1 MKKENDKKLSVLK
14 KSLLVESFAIILLV
28 VLLFIQCLQKN
39 NADGKIAGQNASEK
53 ETTID
58 EKSVIAEKTTL
69 REAALEEAALEEAA
83 GKQTSFEEAAVEET
97 AVEKAAS
104 KQTSLEEA
112 AVEEASLEEAAVEE
126 ASLEEAAVGE
136 ASGKQ
141 TSIEEASFEEAAVEK
156 AASKQTSIEEA
167 GLPVVK
173 KSESIALENG
183 NTDSEATDQEAPSET
198 LEKTETEKTETEKTE
213 KLDSLFDSF
222 TDSEKE
228 ASNDDLIENAAK
240 LAREVLEKDPTNDK
254 AYYFV
259 AQEELKKKNYE
270 LAMQALAQAIE
281 FNKVNYL
288 YYYDSGKVSFLRKD
302 FPKAAAQ
309 FEESIR
315 LKDDFAPSWY
325 NLGLTRLKM
334 NMLEEALSAFKRAV
348 SVKDDYEKGWLE
360 TARAYKR
367 LKDFNNAINSYKRVI
382 EINGRNLSAIMELG
396 SLYFDECKFVDAEE
410 MYKEALGHLNSGEEQ
425 ILTKY
430 NLSIVLIEDKK
441 YEEARTYAWEAYDR
455 KDVVKTDNERAN
467 ITYNYGLVLEL
478 LENFQSAIEVYK
490 EALTYNPLHVRARI
504 NLANLMMKTEE
515 DCEKALSM
523 LEQLYSENPQNL
535 TVLGNLAYAS
545 FKSGAYDKAK
555 TYYLLLIEN
564 DKENWEA
571 YLNVAK
577 CFIQLGDS
585 ENALRY
591 LAYLNSKAPDFKK
604 SEVENLLN
612 TLL

>member
-28 VLLFIQCLQKN
+28 ILLFIQCLQKN

-58 EKSVIAEKTTL
+58 EKSVIAEKAAL
-69 REAALEEAALEEAA
+69 REA
-83 GKQTSFEEAAVEET
+83 
-97 AVEKAAS
+97 
-104 KQTSLEEA
+104 SL
-112 AVEEASLEEAAVEE
+112 
-126 ASLEEAAVGE
+126 
-136 ASGKQ
+136 
-141 TSIEEASFEEAAVEK
+141 EEAAVEK
-156 AASKQTSIEEA
+156 AASKQTSVEEAAVGEASSKQTSVEEASSKQTSLEEA
-167 GLPVVK
+167 GLSVVK
-173 KSESIALENG
+173 KSESIALENE
-183 NTDSEATDQEAPSET
+183 NTGSEATDQEAPSET
-198 LEKTETEKTETEKTE
+198 LENKETEKTEKEKTE
-213 KLDSLFDSF
+213 KLDSFFDSF

-228 ASNDDLIENAAK
+228 ASKDDLIENAAK

-259 AQEELKKKNYE
+259 AQEELKKRNYE
-270 LAMQALAQAIE
+270 LAMQALTQAIE

>member
-1 MKKENDKKLSVLK
+1 
-14 KSLLVESFAIILLV
+14 
-28 VLLFIQCLQKN
+28 
-39 NADGKIAGQNASEK
+39 
-53 ETTID
+53 
-58 EKSVIAEKTTL
+58 
-69 REAALEEAALEEAA
+69 
-83 GKQTSFEEAAVEET
+83 
-97 AVEKAAS
+97 
-104 KQTSLEEA
+104 
-112 AVEEASLEEAAVEE
+112 
-126 ASLEEAAVGE
+126 
-136 ASGKQ
+136 
-141 TSIEEASFEEAAVEK
+141 
-156 AASKQTSIEEA
+156 
-167 GLPVVK
+167 
-173 KSESIALENG
+173 
-183 NTDSEATDQEAPSET
+183 
-198 LEKTETEKTETEKTE
+198 
-213 KLDSLFDSF
+213 
-222 TDSEKE
+222 
-228 ASNDDLIENAAK
+228 
-240 LAREVLEKDPTNDK
+240 
-254 AYYFV
+254 
-259 AQEELKKKNYE
+259 
-270 LAMQALAQAIE
+270 MQALAQAIE

-571 YLNVAK
+571 YLNVVK